1 MITGQI
7 MKKPETFSDWLFV
20 ISAVVGLVDA
30 LYLIWIKIANDK
42 IYCLPGIGDCWTV
55 NTSQYSQIFGI
66 PISLFG
72 AIAYLVILL
81 IALSEKRSKFI
92 KENQITLLFGIT
104 LAGFL
109 YSLYLTYLELFVI
122 HAICPFCVISAIMMT
137 ILFVLSVIR
146 LVKSQTE
153 S

>member
-7 MKKPETFSDWLFV
+7 MKKPETFSDWLFIIAAV
-20 ISAVVGLVDA
+20 IGLIDSI
-30 LYLIWIKIANDK
+30 YLIWIKIANDK

-55 NTSQYSQIFGI
+55 NTSQYSQVFGI
-66 PISLFG
+66 PISAFG
-72 AIAYLVILL
+72 AIAYLAILVA
-81 IALSEKRSKFI
+81 ALFANRSNFLRV
-92 KENQITLLFGIT
+92 NQITLLFGIS

-122 HAICPFCVISAIMMT
+122 NAICPFCVISAVAMT
-137 ILFVLSVIR
+137 ILFVLSVLR

>member
-1 MITGQI
+1 
-7 MKKPETFSDWLFV
+7 MKKPETFSDWLFIIAAV
-20 ISAVVGLVDA
+20 IGLIDSI
-30 LYLIWIKIANDK
+30 YLIWIKIANDK

-55 NTSQYSQIFGI
+55 NTSQYSQVFGI
-66 PISLFG
+66 PISAFG
-72 AIAYLVILL
+72 AIAYLAILVA
-81 IALSEKRSKFI
+81 ALFANRSNFLRV
-92 KENQITLLFGIT
+92 NQITLLFGIS

-122 HAICPFCVISAIMMT
+122 NAICPFCVISAVAMT
-137 ILFVLSVIR
+137 ILFVLSVLR

>member
-7 MKKPETFSDWLFV
+7 MKKPETFSDWLF
-20 ISAVVGLVDA
+20 IIAAFIGLIDSI
-30 LYLIWIKIANDK
+30 YLIWIKIANDK

-55 NTSQYSQIFGI
+55 NTSQYSQVFGI
-66 PISLFG
+66 PISVFG
-72 AIAYLVILL
+72 AIAYLAILVA
-81 IALSEKRSKFI
+81 ALFANRSNFLRA
-92 KENQITLLFGIT
+92 NQITLLFGIT

-122 HAICPFCVISAIMMT
+122 NAICPFCVISAVAMT
-137 ILFVLSVIR
+137 ILFVLSVLR